1 MLPIT
6 VHPHRAPPASR
17 EVLTALR
24 CPIDGGEVAV
34 LAVRWLTM
42 GCSGVGG
49 TGELMRGSWV
59 ASGTKEAVPGRR
71 WGAGGARPLPCRG
84 LEPTACGGDPALC
97 CHCGVWLSSPIPGQ
111 FGVSP
116 HHAAFSPHPWMLWG
130 QPGGNFGVLQVPP
143 SLLPPLWGPPSRGT
157 SGTPTWR
164 SVGSPIPTHSAIQ
177 QGADLGKLRGGWG
190 GAVGGVGLNLH
201 GDTVTTVAMA
211 RLRGPARCHG
221 DAPGTTSRHG
231 DGRWMEW
238 SPWRGPGAGMGPWG
252 GGGRGPTVGPRGG
265 RAPSRCAWVGAVR
278 RRVPPP
284 PGFIC
289 TRLFH
294 SSSHYHLT
302 SPTSHF
308 QSNHST
314 ALIAHANMQI
324 RIN

>member
-1 MLPIT
+1 MLSLWGLALLTHPGPIRGLPT
-6 VHPHRAPPASR
+6 SRSLFSSSLDALEATWGQFRGAAGTAIPPPSALGTTIPGHLGDPRMEECRFPHPNTLCHSAGS
-17 EVLTALR
+17 
-24 CPIDGGEVAV
+24 GFGEVEG
-34 LAVRWLTM
+34 RM
-42 GCSGVGG
+42 G
-49 TGELMRGSWV
+49 
-59 ASGTKEAVPGRR
+59 
-71 WGAGGARPLPCRG
+71 
-84 LEPTACGGDPALC
+84 
-97 CHCGVWLSSPIPGQ
+97 
-111 FGVSP
+111 
-116 HHAAFSPHPWMLWG
+116 
-130 QPGGNFGVLQVPP
+130 
-143 SLLPPLWGPPSRGT
+143 
-157 SGTPTWR
+157 
-164 SVGSPIPTHSAIQ
+164 
-177 QGADLGKLRGGWG
+177 G